1 MAIKFILLVLCV
13 LIAYTLGYVFTETK
27 FDLQKYPLFDF
38 EAFKCRKCLSFHIS
52 WVLSTF
58 TSLLFNDWVM
68 VITGI
73 IFASFLFIGLK
84 IDENKRMIN

>member
-13 LIAYTLGYVFTETK
+13 LVAYTLGYIFTETK
-27 FDLQKYPLFDF
+27 YDLQKYPLFDF

-58 TSLLFNDWVM
+58 TSLLFNDWIMLV
-68 VITGI
+68 VGI
-73 IFASFLFIGLK
+73 IFAGFLFIGLK

>member
-13 LIAYTLGYVFTETK
+13 LIAYTLGYVFTETEY
-27 FDLQKYPLFDF
+27 DLQKYPLFDF
-38 EAFKCRKCLSFHIS
+38 EAFKCRKCLSFHFS

-68 VITGI
+68 VIAGI

>member
-27 FDLQKYPLFDF
+27 YDLQKYPLFDF

-58 TSLLFNDWVM
+58 ISLLFNDWVM
-68 VITGI
+68 VIAGI